1 MRTVEIGSAARALTP
16 ISAFNNLFLI
26 TGIYWISG
34 AAEDLIRG
42 RLSLGMLA
50 GYALLA
56 PPLWLAWRTMD
67 PIRAVFSKHGFWI
80 YIYAGVLASAIALIG
95 LSILINREDINAFLA
110 LSSAIYVP
118 FAFGAA
124 LGVRRLK
131 KSVIAP
137 FGLSLATLMDRAGEN
152 SPRPKTT
159 SCPRLN
165 PMRGWTL
172 LAAGALIFLSR
183 AIFVDFAVD
192 IAGDNHGKGL
202 GALGNIDQMLTLLGC
217 YVLMRARANFQP
229 KAEGLLSVDRR
240 PATLFLRS
248 FSDDEKLQAFRTS
261 QYALFDFS
269 LEGRLAGHFAA
280 SGPFIA
286 VGSPSHETPPAGA
299 ARAFLGDDEWQG
311 RVGQWMQSARLII
324 VVAGTTKWVE
334 WELDQVVKRG
344 FVDKLIVLFPEKA
357 HIAKTTFTWK
367 PPFYVRS
374 SNADARLEGVRT
386 AFRDSPWA
394 SDLLGLE
401 DPNRIRSLTF
411 GPGGEVTLVAG
422 ASGSRNE
429 CHLAVLI
436 AEQVLV
442 RGIEDKAAQGDNLA
456 VAAPR
461 VARAPGLVEGRA

>member
-16 ISAFNNLFLI
+16 ISGFNNLFLI
-26 TGIYWISG
+26 TGILWIAA

-42 RLSLGMLA
+42 RLGLGMLI
-50 GYALLA
+50 GYAVLA

-67 PIRAVFSKHGFWI
+67 PIRAVFSKYGFWI
-80 YIYAGVLASAIALIG
+80 YVYTGVLASAIALIG
-95 LSILINREDINAFLA
+95 LSILANGEDINAFLA
-110 LSSAIYVP
+110 LSCAIYVP
-118 FAFGAA
+118 FAFAAA

-137 FGLSLATLMDRAGEN
+137 FGLSLATLMERAGEN
-152 SPRPKTT
+152 SPRQKTA

-165 PMRGWTL
+165 PTRGWTL
-172 LAAGALIFLSR
+172 LAAAALIFLSR
-183 AIFVDFAVD
+183 ATFVD
-192 IAGDNHGKGL
+192 IAVDMAEDNHGKGL
-202 GALGNIDQMLTLLGC
+202 GGLGNIDQILTLLGC

-240 PATLFLRS
+240 PATLLLRS

-299 ARAFLGDDEWQG
+299 ARAFLSDDEWQG
-311 RVGQWMQSARLII
+311 RVGQWIQSARLII

-344 FVDKLIVLFPEKA
+344 YVDKLIVLFPEKA
-357 HIAKTTFTWK
+357 HIAKTTFTWR
-367 PPFYVRS
+367 PPFRVRS
-374 SNADARLEGVRT
+374 SNADARLESVIT
-386 AFRDSPWA
+386 AFRDTPWA
-394 SDLLGLE
+394 SDLRGLE

-411 GPGGEVTLVAG
+411 GPDGDVTLVAG
-422 ASGSRNE
+422 AKGSRNE
-429 CHLAVLI
+429 CQLAVLI
-436 AEQVLV
+436 SEQVLF
-442 RGIEDKAAQGDNLA
+442 RGVEDKEAPGHNLA
-456 VAAPR
+456 VAAPQ
-461 VARAPGLVEGRA
+461 AAGAPGLVEGRA